1 MAEFICRLGTPAGEI
16 MTRVVEAAGAGEAKT
31 RLESEGFRVFAV
43 ASAERG
49 LAAVALPFG
58 AGAAKKNRV
67 KPNDF
72 LLFNQ
77 QLSALLR
84 AGIPVLQSINLLKN
98 RSASSS
104 MRDVLANVEDKIKSG
119 VPLSEAFEAQGI
131 FPKIYSAS
139 LLAGEKS
146 GALDE
151 VLARYVEYLKR
162 SVGIARKLRSALA
175 YPLFLLA
182 ASAFMVGFLT
192 LYIVPRMS
200 DLFKGL
206 STKNSLPKVTIVVLA
221 ISNAV
226 TGNIF
231 WLLPLVLILIFALV
245 IWFRTLGGR
254 LILDKFLLRL
264 PIAGTL
270 VRQMT
275 MAQLARSLS
284 TLLSGGITLPDSWD
298 IASQAITNLELRRR
312 SQSVLPM
319 IREGRL
325 FTEALDNAHWMPE
338 LALDMIGIG
347 EKSGS
352 LKEMLDEV
360 ANFYDAES
368 EVRLEQLTSLLEPVI
383 LVFMAG
389 IVITILLA
397 IYLPIIQTISS
408 GPFAGKR

>member
-1 MAEFICRLGTPAGEI
+1 MAEFICRLGTPSGEVL
-16 MTRVVEAAGAGEAKT
+16 TRVVEAAAAGDAKA

-43 ASAERG
+43 SNADKGLSAM
-49 LAAVALPFG
+49 LPGG
-58 AGAAKKNRV
+58 AGKKGRV
-67 KPNDF
+67 KAGDF

-98 RSASSS
+98 RSGSSTL
-104 MRDVLANVEDKIKSG
+104 RTVLADVEEKIKSG
-119 VPLSEAFEAQGI
+119 VPLSDAFEAQGT
-131 FPKIYSAS
+131 FPKIYTAS

-146 GALDE
+146 GALDD
-151 VLARYVEYLKR
+151 VLARFVDYLKR
-162 SVGIARKLRSALA
+162 NVGVSRKLRSALA
-175 YPLFLLA
+175 YPLFLLVA
-182 ASAFMVGFLT
+182 ATFMVAFLT

-206 STKNSLPKVTIVVLA
+206 SANQGLPLVTIVVLGVSSTIA
-221 ISNAV
+221 N
-226 TGNIF
+226 NI
-231 WLLPLVLILIFALV
+231 WWILPLALVLIFSLV
-245 IWFRTLGGR
+245 VWLRTPNGKLLLG
-254 LILDKFLLRL
+254 KFLLRL
-264 PIAGTL
+264 PIVGAL
-270 VRQMT
+270 IRQMT
-275 MAQLARSLS
+275 TAQLARSLS
-284 TLLSGGITLPDSWD
+284 TLLSGGITVPDAWD
-298 IASQAITNLELRRR
+298 IASQSITNMELRRR
-312 SQSVLPM
+312 SQAVLPL

-325 FTEALDNAHWMPE
+325 FTESLGKANWMPE

-352 LKEMLDEV
+352 LREMLDEV

-368 EVRLEQLTSLLEPVI
+368 EVKLEQLTTLLEPII

-408 GPFAGKR
+408 GPFSGKK